1 MRTRTLMWNTFM
13 TRGQN
18 KCIIMAQYK
27 GKEEDAYIPPNSF
40 EKTYEELGIHS
51 GCQITLI
58 EFRKKLEDSSDDE
71 GGEDDME
78 EMEAEVEEEEEDQP
92 AGEGEGDAEEKPEG
106 EAAEEEK
113 PEAEEKDDADGEAA
127 KEGGNASGDQNPVQA
142 DAPAEASAPAG
153 ERPTAAQ
160 QLDMP

>member
-18 KCIIMAQYK
+18 KCIIMVQYK
-27 GKEEDAYIPPNSF
+27 GKEEDAYIDPNSF

-58 EFRKKLEDSSDDE
+58 EFRKQIGDSSDDE

-78 EMEAEVEEEEEDQP
+78 ESEAEGDEEGEEEEP
-92 AGEGEGDAEEKPEG
+92 AAEGDEEKPEG
-106 EAAEEEK
+106 EEEPQEEK
-113 PEAEEKDDADGEAA
+113 PEVDDENEGAA
-127 KEGGNASGDQNPVQA
+127 KEGG
-142 DAPAEASAPAG
+142 E
-153 ERPTAAQ
+153 
-160 QLDMP
+160 